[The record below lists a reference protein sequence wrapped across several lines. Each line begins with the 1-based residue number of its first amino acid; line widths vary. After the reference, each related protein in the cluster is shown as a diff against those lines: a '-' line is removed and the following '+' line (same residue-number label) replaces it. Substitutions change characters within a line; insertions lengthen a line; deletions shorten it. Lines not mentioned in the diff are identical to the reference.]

1 MARKPAKSVA
11 ADSLSHQTIAE
22 HIAAFRKRGG
32 KIEVLGTT
40 PLRATTSTFRSS
52 TKSQRKGPTT

>member
-1 MARKPAKSVA
+1 MARKPSKPVA
-11 ADSLSHQTIAE
+11 ADSLNHQSIADD
-22 HIAAFRKRGG
+22 IAAFRKRGG

-52 TKSQRKGPTT
+52 TKAQKKGPQG